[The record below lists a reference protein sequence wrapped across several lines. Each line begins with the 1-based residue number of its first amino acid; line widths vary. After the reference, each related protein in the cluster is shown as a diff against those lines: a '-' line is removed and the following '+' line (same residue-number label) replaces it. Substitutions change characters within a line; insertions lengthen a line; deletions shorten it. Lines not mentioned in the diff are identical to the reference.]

1 MAGRFMKIKK
11 VIIPFMTLVVMTSQ
25 LAGCATMSSDEML
38 KTMQESPDVSIE
50 YAVPDSGQ
58 QILDASDVINVG
70 DQRFVS
76 GSTTDGTG
84 NGTSGGVET
93 TDTEDEQDIGMIE
106 QQQEVTELSGAAL
119 EEYFQLAYDSGT
131 SLEGD
136 LETRISGE
144 LDILVSLVDVDDS
157 VKLPGGYADQ
167 YRAWRPAEVVDPF
180 TEVNET
186 VYATGTVN
194 LRSGPST
201 AHDKVGSLNK
211 SDSVT
216 RVGIGTAEAEGWS
229 RIQLSDGSTV
239 YVSNKYLS
247 TTKPVVQQQQPS
259 GGGQLQIQQPTQ
271 SGSQQQSQPSGGQSQ
286 EDKNR
291 ADNEA
296 AGQGLAGMNQWA
308 TEHNTGENHPEL
320 RPGATVDENGN
331 IGNAGLNVQ

>member
-1 MAGRFMKIKK
+1 
-11 VIIPFMTLVVMTSQ
+11 MTLVVMTSQ

-38 KTMQESPDVSIE
+38 KTMQESPEVSIE
-50 YAVPDSGQ
+50 YAIPDSGQ

-70 DQRFVS
+70 DQQFES
-76 GSTTDGTG
+76 NSTTDSNNAG
-84 NGTSGGVET
+84 SET
-93 TDTEDEQDIGMIE
+93 TDTEDEQDIGMID

-144 LDILVSLVDVDDS
+144 LDILNSLVNADDS
-157 VKLPGGYADQ
+157 VKLPGSYADQ
-167 YRAWRPAEVVDPF
+167 YRAWRPVEAVDPF

-216 RVGIGTAEAEGWS
+216 RVGIGTADAEGWS
-229 RIQLSDGSTV
+229 RIQLSDGSLV

-247 TTKPVVQQQQPS
+247 TTKPVVQQQQTSKPS
-259 GGGQLQIQQPTQ
+259 SGGNTTTQGGGQQQTPPQQQT
-271 SGSQQQSQPSGGQSQ
+271 SGSSDPDMAEIEQAMMEQLLKDREEAKANGANFGEGDPLSN
-286 EDKNR
+286 EDIEKIG
-291 ADNEA
+291 EA
-296 AGQGLAGMNQWA
+296 L
-308 TEHNTGENHPEL
+308 NTGLMP
-320 RPGATVDENGN
+320 
-331 IGNAGLNVQ
+331 

>member
-50 YAVPDSGQ
+50 YATPDEGEQ
-58 QILDASDVINVG
+58 TMDASKTITVG
-70 DQRFVS
+70 DQQFVS
-76 GSTTDGTG
+76 DSDNSQADSEGES
-84 NGTSGGVET
+84 
-93 TDTEDEQDIGMIE
+93 DIGMVE
-106 QQQEVTELSGAAL
+106 QQEAKELSGDEL
-119 EEYFQLAYDSGT
+119 HNYFQLAYDSGA
-131 SLEGD
+131 SIEGD

-144 LDILVSLVDVDDS
+144 LDILVSLVGADDS

-167 YRAWRPAEVVDPF
+167 YRTWRPAEAVDPF

-229 RIQLSDGSTV
+229 RIQLSDGSLV

-247 TTKPVVQQQQPS
+247 TTKPVAQQPS
-259 GGGQLQIQQPTQ
+259 GGSTQGKPSSGGSTTTQGGNQQQTPPQQQTS
-271 SGSQQQSQPSGGQSQ
+271 SGSDMSMLEIEQIMKEQFL
-286 EDKNR
+286 K
-291 ADNEA
+291 DNEEA
-296 AGQGLAGMNQWA
+296 KANGWNMREGDPL
-308 TEHNTGENHPEL
+308 T
-320 RPGATVDENGN
+320 DEDIEGIGSILNG
-331 IGNAGLNVQ
+331 G